1 MNFYLLIMT
10 ISSIGIILLL
20 IRLYFENKVII
31 AKEEAFNNGK
41 TIIGINI
48 KESISMPISQSLGF
62 TLTKHVNGN
71 KIIIGN
77 GHSFLLEECIFQ

>member
-1 MNFYLLIMT
+1 MNFYLSIMT
-10 ISSIGIILLL
+10 LSAIGIVVLL
-20 IRLYFENKVII
+20 IRLYFETKVVT
-31 AKEEAFNNGK
+31 AKEEAFNSGK

-62 TLTKHVNGN
+62 TLTKHVNGH

-77 GHSFLLEECIFQ
+77 GYSFLLEECIFQ